1 MTLSV
6 RSLVATLLFPSIL
19 LLFSCST
26 PSLVEIARRR
36 QATADGEQRSNAR
49 DDVRVRYDI
58 TDWDV
63 LNYTDE
69 VKRKLANR
77 ANIHAGL
84 RYGSATGQ
92 VTLAA
97 LAGAALTAGWGVAT
111 ASGLGLGA
119 SYLFGLS
126 HVFNSR
132 SQSQAYE
139 TAFTAIEKAE
149 SNYYL
154 HQLGYSVSRNSEGQ
168 YQLSRA
174 VNRDPQTY
182 SRDGT
187 DIPQKDRLT
196 IDGETLY
203 YRVTKTLKVLDDALE
218 QKIPSLE
225 DLRDSMSDS
234 TGVPPSS
241 VPPPTSSTHLGATN
255 PHAAG
260 PVQTPPGTSAE
271 TAGSTTSEAED
282 PGKLLQQF
290 GWPGGTKNDQNIAQL
305 RRWMDDNGLKDIDVA
320 ELIHSAQFAAQRQT
334 AITSLRLSNRST
346 PDAWGIKLRNFCWPS
361 GKENSDNKDRL
372 RQWMKSNSLSDVDLV
387 SFIFGQEYVSQRRDA
402 VGYLHL

>member
-36 QATADGEQRSNAR
+36 QATADGEQRGNAR

-92 VTLAA
+92 VSLAA

-126 HVFNSR
+126 RRRTEIRHQRVLHRRARHFGIGMGDLEN
-132 SQSQAYE
+132 QSPKKQ
-139 TAFTAIEKAE
+139 
-149 SNYYL
+149 YL
-154 HQLGYSVSRNSEGQ
+154 RMEC
-168 YQLSRA
+168 
-174 VNRDPQTY
+174 
-182 SRDGT
+182 
-187 DIPQKDRLT
+187 I
-196 IDGETLY
+196 
-203 YRVTKTLKVLDDALE
+203 
-218 QKIPSLE
+218 
-225 DLRDSMSDS
+225 
-234 TGVPPSS
+234 
-241 VPPPTSSTHLGATN
+241 
-255 PHAAG
+255 
-260 PVQTPPGTSAE
+260 
-271 TAGSTTSEAED
+271 
-282 PGKLLQQF
+282 
-290 GWPGGTKNDQNIAQL
+290 
-305 RRWMDDNGLKDIDVA
+305 
-320 ELIHSAQFAAQRQT
+320 
-334 AITSLRLSNRST
+334 
-346 PDAWGIKLRNFCWPS
+346 
-361 GKENSDNKDRL
+361 
-372 RQWMKSNSLSDVDLV
+372 
-387 SFIFGQEYVSQRRDA
+387 
-402 VGYLHL
+402 